1 MSDAPGMQTF
11 DPQIGP
17 AERADYL
24 DTQTLAGGDGYFH
37 TENAPTHA
45 TDGSAVNPDG
55 SGETALTTASRG
67 ESANAPAEEKAAP
80 TNAELARRLEDAGI
94 DVPARA
100 NKADLVEALTDAG
113 LSAE

>member
-55 SGETALTTASRG
+55 SGETALTAASRG
-67 ESANAPAEEKAAP
+67 NAEPDAKPAP

-94 DVPARA
+94 DVPKKA
-100 NKADLVEALTDAG
+100 NKDDLVKALTDAG